1 MADGLLSS
9 EPGDRKATWDKN
21 KKLYVGLGVAGI
33 AVTFYLYNKGKS
45 SGSTVASSS
54 ASPAVG
60 TSSSSAYMAG
70 AQAQAAQDQQLAQ
83 TLMGGSGGSG
93 SWGSMSINPGGPMI
107 PSGGVGGAST
117 GAPGGASTGAP
128 SSTTPTTTPSSTS
141 AGPSYS
147 AINDPFWG
155 QQGVAVPQNLTPGT
169 AIYMFNPSSG
179 VYTYGGS
186 YQPNAQNEYAIQGL
200 PSAQAR
206 QAAGYTMG
214 LYTQNG

>member
-107 PSGGVGGAST
+107 PDSGGVGGAST

-147 AINDPFWG
+147 AVNDPFWG

-169 AIYMFNPSSG
+169 AIYVHNPTTG
-179 VYTYGGS
+179 AYQFGGT
-186 YQPNAQNEYAIQGL
+186 YQPTAQNEYNIQGL
-200 PSAQAR
+200 PSAQAL
-206 QAAGYTMG
+206 QAAGFSTG
-214 LYTQNG
+214 LYTAG

>member
-9 EPGDRKATWDKN
+9 EPGERKATWDKN

-33 AVTFYLYNKGKS
+33 VVTWYLYSKGKS
-45 SGSTVASSS
+45 SGSSVASSS

-83 TLMGGSGGSG
+83 TLMSGSGGSG
-93 SWGSMSINPGGPMI
+93 SWGGTTINPGGPMI
-107 PSGGVGGAST
+107 PYTGAVGSAST

-141 AGPSYS
+141 PSYS
-147 AINDPFWG
+147 AVNDPFWG
-155 QQGVAVPQNLTPGT
+155 QQGAAVPQNLTPGT
-169 AIYMFNPSSG
+169 GIYMFNPTSG

-186 YQPNAQNEYAIQGL
+186 YQPTAQNEYNIQGL